1 VTRPTKSYFNKEAI
15 VAAAVASGADAVHPG
30 YGFLSESA
38 DFAARGESAGLIFV
52 GPRPETIRAMGDKP
66 VARQMAARAG
76 VPTVRLG
83 AARTPVII

>member
-1 VTRPTKSYFNKEAI
+1 MTI
-15 VAAAVASGADAVHPG
+15 D
-30 YGFLSESA
+30 
-38 DFAARGESAGLIFV
+38 AGLIFA